1 MHYMKL
7 MRNFLLLSDRT
18 KLMNALLLPLLDY
31 ADVTFSDATGGA
43 TEQNGTV
50 AKYLHT
56 LHTWFS

>member
-1 MHYMKL
+1 
-7 MRNFLLLSDRT
+7 
-18 KLMNALLLPLLDY
+18 MNALLLPLLDY